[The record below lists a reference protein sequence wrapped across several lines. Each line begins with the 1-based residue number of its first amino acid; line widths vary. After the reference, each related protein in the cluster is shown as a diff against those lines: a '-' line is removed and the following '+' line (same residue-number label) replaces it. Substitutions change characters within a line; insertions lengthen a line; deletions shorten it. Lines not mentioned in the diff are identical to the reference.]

1 MSFRLLVLAVGTFVI
16 NTGSYL
22 VAGVL
27 PAIADNVGVSVT
39 TAGQLVTVHALTYAI
54 SAPVLSTA
62 VARWERRRLLW
73 LSLALFVASNVATAL
88 APEFATL
95 TAARVF
101 GAVGASLFTPT
112 AVVIATDLVPLDKR
126 GRAVSVVLSGLT
138 LATVIGVPLGV
149 LLEGWL
155 GYQGLFWLVA
165 VLAAGAAAALRVL
178 PAVPAPPAV
187 RLRERV
193 GVLRDRPIVIVLTV
207 SALASLADFAAYT
220 YAAPMLGALTGVGAG
235 ALGVLLFVYG
245 VAGAA
250 GNVVVGRVT
259 DRFGSTLGIAGSL
272 VVLAAG
278 LALLPLAGAS
288 LPGMAVLL
296 VLWGFGGWGIMPAV
310 QHRLITLGPAM
321 ASVVVA
327 FNSSALY
334 LGMGFG
340 GITGGAVVARWGWGA
355 LGPASAVVAVVAL
368 LLFHA
373 TRRATLHPAAPAE
386 TAAPVAGAGARAAD
400 AEPADVGQAG
410 AATPPASAPR
420 EPERAC
426 PAPEDVAFA
435 SSVRQS

>member
-39 TAGQLVTVHALTYAI
+39 TAGQLVTVHALTYAV
-54 SAPVLSTA
+54 SAPVLSTV

-73 LSLALFVASNVATAL
+73 LSLALFIASNIATAL
-88 APEFATL
+88 APEFTTL
-95 TAARVF
+95 TAARVL

-149 LLEGWL
+149 LLQGWL

-165 VLAAGAAAALRVL
+165 ALAAVAAAALRVL
-178 PAVPAPPAV
+178 PAVPAPPAM
-187 RLRERV
+187 RLRERA
-193 GVLRDRPIVIVLTV
+193 GVLRNRPILIVLSV

-220 YAAPMLGALTGVGAG
+220 YAAPMLGTLTGVGAG
-235 ALGVLLFVYG
+235 ALGTLLFVYG

-250 GNVVVGRVT
+250 GNVVVGRLT
-259 DRFGSTLGIAGSL
+259 DRFGSNLGIAGSL
-272 VVLAAG
+272 VVLAVG
-278 LALLPLAGAS
+278 LALLPLVGTS

-310 QHRLITLGPAM
+310 QHRLITLGPAL

-340 GITGGAVVARWGWGA
+340 GITGGAVVAQWGWGA
-355 LGPASAVVAVVAL
+355 LGPASAGVAVVAL

-373 TRRATLHPAAPAE
+373 TRRSTLRPAVAAETDSAAVDTGEPCSEPSAADVSQQEPQRACAAP
-386 TAAPVAGAGARAAD
+386 
-400 AEPADVGQAG
+400 Q
-410 AATPPASAPR
+410 
-420 EPERAC
+420 
-426 PAPEDVAFA
+426 DVAFA
-435 SSVRQS
+435 SSARQP